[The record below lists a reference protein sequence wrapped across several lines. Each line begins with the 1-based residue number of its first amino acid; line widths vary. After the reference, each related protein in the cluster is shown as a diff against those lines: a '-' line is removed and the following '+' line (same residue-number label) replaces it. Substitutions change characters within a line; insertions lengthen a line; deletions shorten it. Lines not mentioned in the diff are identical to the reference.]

1 MKTTKPSATKPA
13 TLAPAQR
20 PTKALA
26 AALASSRASV
36 IEAPLLDEQSAL
48 DLMCTQFVLGL
59 VVRMGSKFNLRRD
72 INTLLSFTARH
83 LCWPRQALTS
93 IQAYCARRCAESPA
107 WEGAGDLSLEAF
119 VQKHGLWKG
128 SFDDATLFYY
138 LDEYVKDAPK
148 DILQVF
154 ATTSDVI
161 ATRLKREKVLVKDNI
176 SLLGN
181 VLQLNEAE
189 RSLLLFGALTRYQ
202 RDMRTVL
209 LEFKVSNA
217 LEAYAAF
224 AQLTGANSN
233 EIAEAMRPGSRL
245 ERIGLIENLIAETN
259 FTDLADLMKVSDK
272 LLPVLLREY
281 RNEGE
286 LMAVFT
292 RPAKPSEL
300 SMADF
305 KHVGDDVR
313 YLTALLTQAT
323 KSKAEG
329 VNMLVYGEPGTGKTE
344 LAKVM
349 AAAAGCELYEVECAD
364 RDGNSL
370 SGKDRYRSLQ
380 VALAFLRGR
389 KNVALLFDEVEDVFP
404 PAAPEIM
411 NLFQR
416 DDARGSVNG
425 KAWVN
430 QILET
435 NPVPTIWITN
445 SIGQIDPA
453 FRRRF
458 QYHLHLKTPPAGAR
472 EGIVRKHLDKLEV
485 SDAFVAKLS
494 ERKELTPAQIRSA
507 ARFAQLTAPQMAD
520 DNIEALIERQLRN
533 ADSAL
538 GKTGETDGARKIV
551 TNYDLTLLN
560 VETRFELPRII
571 EALKKK
577 GAGCL
582 CFYGPPGTGKTAL
595 AEHIA
600 KSIDKPLIIR
610 RASDLVSKFV
620 GETEQNM
627 AAMFR
632 DAEDQQAVLLL
643 DEADSFLRSRGMA
656 QRSYEVTEVNEMLQG
671 MERFKGVFI
680 CTTNLFDQL
689 DEAALRRF
697 TFKIQFKP
705 LTREQRERM
714 FIAEA
719 LNGDATQLTQAL
731 VSRLNQMSVLA
742 PGDFAAVKRQV
753 DLLGEDALDAEAFL
767 DQLEREHKV
776 KPEVRE
782 QRGMGFVN

>member
-1 MKTTKPSATKPA
+1 MVKKVVEKMPPSE
-13 TLAPAQR
+13 R
-20 PTKALA
+20 NII
-26 AALASSRASV
+26 V
-36 IEAPLLDEQSAL
+36 APLLAEQNAL

-59 VVRMGSKFNLRRD
+59 VVRMGAKFNLRRD

-83 LCWPRQALTS
+83 LSWPRQVLIS
-93 IQAYCARRCAESPA
+93 IQGYCARRCADNPA
-107 WEGAGDLSLEAF
+107 WRGAGELSPEAF
-119 VQKHGLWKG
+119 IQKYGIWKG
-128 SFDDATLFYY
+128 SFDDATVFYY
-138 LDEYVKDAPK
+138 IDEYVKDAPK

-154 ATTSDVI
+154 ATSVDVI
-161 ATRLKREKVLVKDNI
+161 SARMKHERVLVKDNI

-181 VLQLNEAE
+181 VLQLNKAE
-189 RSLLLFGALTRYQ
+189 RELLFFGALTRYQ

-217 LEAYAAF
+217 MEAYAAF
-224 AQLTGANSN
+224 SQLTGVSSS

-272 LLPVLLREY
+272 LLPVLMREY
-281 RNEGE
+281 QNEGE

-300 SMADF
+300 TMGDF

-323 KSKAEG
+323 QSKAEG
-329 VNMLVYGEPGTGKTE
+329 VNVLIYGEPGTGKTE

-380 VALAFLRGR
+380 VALAFLKGR

-445 SIGQIDPA
+445 SIAQIDQA

-458 QYHLHLKTPPAGAR
+458 QYHLQLKTPPAGAR
-472 EGIVRKHLDKLEV
+472 EGIVRKHLNDLEV

-494 ERKELTPAQIRSA
+494 ERKDLTPAQMRSA
-507 ARFAQLTAPQMAD
+507 ARFAQLTAPQMEGD
-520 DNIEALIERQLRN
+520 DIEALIERQLRN

-538 GKTGETDGARKIV
+538 GKTGETDGAREIV
-551 TNYDLTLLN
+551 TNYDLSLLN

-571 EALKKK
+571 EALRKK
-577 GAGCL
+577 GAGSL

-600 KSIDKPLIIR
+600 KSVSKPLMIK

-719 LNGDATQLTQAL
+719 LRGDAGKLSPEML
-731 VSRLNQMSVLA
+731 SRLNQMTALA
-742 PGDFAAVKRQV
+742 PGDFAALKRQI
-753 DLLGEDALDAEAFL
+753 DLLGEEALNADEFL
-767 DQLEREHKV
+767 NQLEREHKV
-776 KPEVRE
+776 KPAVRE
-782 QRGMGFVN
+782 QRGMGFLN

>member
-1 MKTTKPSATKPA
+1 MRVSRQFVSRVEDKMAAKRLTATID
-13 TLAPAQR
+13 APG
-20 PTKALA
+20 
-26 AALASSRASV
+26 
-36 IEAPLLDEQSAL
+36 LDQQSPM

-83 LCWPRQALTS
+83 LCWPRQALANV
-93 IQAYCARRCAESPA
+93 QAYCARRCGESA
-107 WEGAGDLSLEAF
+107 SWRGAGDLSLDEF
-119 VQKHGLWKG
+119 VAKHGTWKG

-148 DILQVF
+148 DVLAAF
-154 ATTSDVI
+154 AATAEVI
-161 ATRLKREKVLVKDNI
+161 ASRLKREKVLVKSNI
-176 SLLGN
+176 SLLGK
-181 VLQLNEAE
+181 VLQLNSAE
-189 RSLLLFGALTRYQ
+189 QALLLFGALTRYQ

-217 LEAYAAF
+217 MEAYGAF
-224 AQLTGANSN
+224 AELTGVLAND
-233 EIAEAMRPGSRL
+233 IAEAMRPGSRL

-292 RPAKPSEL
+292 KPASQSEL
-300 SMADF
+300 TADDF
-305 KHVGDDVR
+305 AHVGDDVK
-313 YLTALLTQAT
+313 YLVALLSQAAH
-323 KSKAEG
+323 SRAEG
-329 VNMLVYGEPGTGKTE
+329 VNVLIYGEPGTGKTE

-349 AAAAGCELYEVECAD
+349 ALASGCELYEVECSD

-370 SGKDRYRSLQ
+370 SGRDRYRSLQ

-389 KNVALLFDEVEDVFP
+389 ERVALLFDEVEDVFP

-416 DDARGSVNG
+416 DDARSSVNG

-435 NPVPTIWITN
+435 NPLPVIWVTN
-445 SIGQIDPA
+445 SISQIDPA

-458 QYHLHLKTPPAGAR
+458 QYHLNLKSPPAGAR
-472 EGIVRKHLDKLEV
+472 EGIVRKHLGDMTV
-485 SDAFVAKLS
+485 SDEFVAKLS

-507 ARFAQLTAPQMAD
+507 ARFAQLTSPLMGQEGV
-520 DNIEALIERQLRN
+520 EALVERQLRN
-533 ADSAL
+533 ADAAL
-538 GKTGETDGARKIV
+538 GKSGASEKAREVV
-551 TNYDLTLLN
+551 TQYDLSLLN
-560 VETRFELPRII
+560 VETRFEVPRIV

-577 GAGCL
+577 GSGTM

-600 KSIDKPLIIR
+600 KQMERPLMIR
-610 RASDLVSKFV
+610 QASDLVSKYV

-632 DAEDQQAVLLL
+632 DAEDQKAVLLL

-671 MERFKGVFI
+671 MERFKSVFI

-705 LTREQRERM
+705 LSRDQRERM
-714 FIAEA
+714 FVNEA
-719 LNGDATQLTQAL
+719 LAGDAERLTRDLLSRLHQLTA
-731 VSRLNQMSVLA
+731 LA

-753 DLLGEDALDAEAFL
+753 DLLGDDALTPEEFL
-767 DQLEREHKV
+767 EQLEQEHKL
-776 KPEVRE
+776 KPAVRE
-782 QRGMGFVN
+782 QRGMGFMH

>member
-1 MKTTKPSATKPA
+1 MTKKPVNTAAEKHVKSTASATGRS
-13 TLAPAQR
+13 L
-20 PTKALA
+20 
-26 AALASSRASV
+26 
-36 IEAPLLDEQSAL
+36 IEAPLLSEQNAL

-59 VVRMGSKFNLRRD
+59 VVRMGAKFNLRRD

-83 LCWPRQALTS
+83 LSWPRQTLTS
-93 IQAYCARRCAESPA
+93 IQAYCARRCADNPN
-107 WEGAGDLSLEAF
+107 WKGAGELTPEAF
-119 VQKHGLWKG
+119 IQKHGIWKG
-128 SFDDATLFYY
+128 SFDDATVFYY

-154 ATTSDVI
+154 ATTSEVI
-161 ATRLKREKVLVKDNI
+161 AARLKREKVLVKDNI

-189 RSLLLFGALTRYQ
+189 RELLLFGALTRYQ

-217 LEAYAAF
+217 MEAYAAF
-224 AQLTGANSN
+224 AQLTGVNSG

-281 RNEGE
+281 RDEGE

-300 SMADF
+300 TMSDF
-305 KHVGDDVR
+305 KHVGDDMR

-323 KSKAEG
+323 QSKADG
-329 VNMLVYGEPGTGKTE
+329 VNVLVYGEPGTGKTE
-344 LAKVM
+344 LAKVV

-380 VALAFLRGR
+380 VALAFLKGR

-416 DDARGSVNG
+416 DDTRGSVNG

-445 SIGQIDPA
+445 SIAQIDPA

-458 QYHLHLKTPPAGAR
+458 QYHLQLKTPPAGAR
-472 EGIVRKHLDKLEV
+472 EGIVRKHLDNLAV

-494 ERKELTPAQIRSA
+494 ERKDLTPAQMRSA
-507 ARFAQLTAPQMAD
+507 ARFATLTAPQMEGD
-520 DNIEALIERQLRN
+520 DVEALIERQLRN

-538 GKTGETDGARKIV
+538 GKTGETDGAREIV
-551 TNYDLTLLN
+551 TTYDLTLLN
-560 VETRFELPRII
+560 VETQFELPRII

-577 GAGCL
+577 GAGSL

-600 KSIDKPLIIR
+600 KSVSKPLMIK

-632 DAEDQQAVLLL
+632 EAEDQQAVLLL

-705 LTREQRERM
+705 LTRDQRERM

-719 LNGDATQLTQAL
+719 LCGDASKLSPEML
-731 VSRLNQMSVLA
+731 SRLNQMSALA
-742 PGDFAAVKRQV
+742 PGDFAAVKRQI
-753 DLLGEDALDAEAFL
+753 DLLGEDALNAKEFL

-776 KPEVRE
+776 KPAVRE

>member
-1 MKTTKPSATKPA
+1 MAPRK
-13 TLAPAQR
+13 APA
-20 PTKALA
+20 
-26 AALASSRASV
+26 V
-36 IEAPLLDEQSAL
+36 IEAPGLAQQGAL

-59 VVRMGSKFNLRRD
+59 VVRLGPKFNLRRD

-83 LCWPRQALTS
+83 LCWPRHALAN
-93 IQAYCARRCAESPA
+93 IQAFCARRCADSPA
-107 WEGAGDLSLEAF
+107 WKHAGELPLEEF
-119 VQKHGLWKG
+119 VARHGTWKG

-148 DILQVF
+148 DVLAVF
-154 ATTSDVI
+154 ATTSEVI
-161 ATRLKREKVLVKDNI
+161 AARLKRERVLVKDNI
-176 SLLGN
+176 SLLGK
-181 VLQLNEAE
+181 VLQLNPAE
-189 RSLLLFGALTRYQ
+189 QALLLFGALTRYQ

-217 LEAYAAF
+217 MEAYGAF
-224 AQLTGANSN
+224 AELTGVSPND
-233 EIAEAMRPGSRL
+233 IAEAMRPGSRL

-272 LLPVLLREY
+272 LLPVLLQEY

-292 RPAKPSEL
+292 KPARPSEL
-300 SMADF
+300 AAQDF
-305 KHVGDDVR
+305 AHIGDDVK
-313 YLTALLTQAT
+313 YLIALLAQASKTQAT
-323 KSKAEG
+323 G
-329 VNMLVYGEPGTGKTE
+329 VNVLIYGEPGTGKTE
-344 LAKVM
+344 LAKVV
-349 AAAAGCELYEVECAD
+349 AQAAGCELYEVECAD

-389 KNVALLFDEVEDVFP
+389 RKVALLFDEVEDVFP

-416 DDARGSVNG
+416 DDARSSVNG

-435 NPVPTIWITN
+435 NAIPVIWITN
-445 SIGQIDPA
+445 GIEQIDPA

-458 QYHLHLKTPPAGAR
+458 QYHLHLKSPPAGAR
-472 EGIVRKHLDKLEV
+472 EGIVRKHLHDLAV

-507 ARFAQLTAPQMAD
+507 ARFAQLTAPAMQGDA
-520 DNIEALIERQLRN
+520 IEALIERQLRN
-533 ADSAL
+533 ADAAL
-538 GKTGETDGARKIV
+538 GKSGAPAKAREIV
-551 TNYDLTLLN
+551 TQYDLSLLN
-560 VETRFELPRII
+560 VETRFEVPRII

-577 GAGCL
+577 GAGTL

-600 KSIDKPLIIR
+600 QCMERPLMIR
-610 RASDLVSKFV
+610 QASDLVSKFV

-632 DAEDQQAVLLL
+632 DAEEQKAVLLL

-656 QRSYEVTEVNEMLQG
+656 QRSYEVSEVNEMLQG
-671 MERFKGVFI
+671 MERFRSVFI

-697 TFKIQFKP
+697 TFKIRFKP
-705 LTREQRERM
+705 LAREQRERM

-719 LNGDATQLTQAL
+719 LGGNAALLSAPLASRLHQLTC
-731 VSRLNQMSVLA
+731 LA

-753 DLLGEDALDAEAFL
+753 DLLGEEALAPEAFL
-767 DQLEREHKV
+767 EQLENEHRL

-782 QRGMGFVN
+782 QRGMGFLH